1 VALCERDGKRDL
13 EVVED
18 GDGARLAG
26 QPHPL
31 GLAPRD
37 RVREGGAERAERAIG
52 DARGLDGD
60 RPGRGE
66 QALRGLAQLELLQR
80 ARQQHDEQRRPV
92 GERAAPHGVPAASDR
107 HTYTL

>member
-31 GLAPRD
+31 GLAARD
-37 RVREGGAERAERAIG
+37 RVGEPGPERAERAVG

-60 RPGRGE
+60 RAGRGE
-66 QALRGLAQLELLQR
+66 QALRRLAQLELLQC
-80 ARQQHDEQRRPV
+80 ARQQQDEQRRAV
-92 GERAAPHGVPAASDR
+92 RERAAPHGMPADSAR